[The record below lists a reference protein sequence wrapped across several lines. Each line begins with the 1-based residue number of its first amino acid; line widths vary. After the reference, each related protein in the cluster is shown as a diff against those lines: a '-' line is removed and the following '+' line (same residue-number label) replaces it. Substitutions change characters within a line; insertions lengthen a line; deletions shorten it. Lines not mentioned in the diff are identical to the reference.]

1 MVLAFTWLCLPTA
14 NWGKNTYSF
23 TVLNSVSFQCPLWWS
38 PRVVN
43 TLLPNSQKPLDIPL
57 AIFAT
62 VRKQTFVHSEIL
74 TYWDTQSWGS
84 SGNPMGVGVAGW
96 FCGSPNF
103 LLCQAC
109 PTGALSPED
118 IVSTGL
124 CLPSMETQG
133 TAGSRGQRERTYV
146 KPSWWPRGRIRN
158 QNLPWEAVKQR
169 VKRSKW

>member
-96 FCGSPNF
+96 FCGPPISSFARPVPQVRWAQKT
-103 LLCQAC
+103 LW
-109 PTGALSPED
+109 ALVYAFPPWRPRAQLDHEAREK
-118 IVSTGL
+118 GL
-124 CLPSMETQG
+124 MWSHPG
-133 TAGSRGQRERTYV
+133 DPGGGSEIKIYHG
-146 KPSWWPRGRIRN
+146 
-158 QNLPWEAVKQR
+158 KQW
-169 VKRSKW
+169 SKG